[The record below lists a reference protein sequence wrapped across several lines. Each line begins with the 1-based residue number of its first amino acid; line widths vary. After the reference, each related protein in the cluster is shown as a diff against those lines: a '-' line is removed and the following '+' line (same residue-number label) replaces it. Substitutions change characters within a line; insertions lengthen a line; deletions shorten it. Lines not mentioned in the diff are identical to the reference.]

1 MGELKIKDKQ
11 IVVPG
16 EVLAEGMDYLPS
28 AGTYRNENDILS
40 NQIGLASVSGRVIK
54 VIPLTGKYKPKRNDI
69 VIGEVVNILMSGWIV
84 DIGGPYSAMLTLKD
98 ASSSYIERGAD
109 LSQFY
114 TYGDIIASEIV
125 SVSKTKL
132 IDLSMKGPG
141 LKKLKGGR
149 LIDVTSSKVPR
160 IIGREGSMITM
171 IKDSTKCRITVGQN
185 GKVWIS
191 GNNVQD
197 ETKAVEAIMMVE
209 NESHSEGLTDKVKA
223 FLEGK

>member
-1 MGELKIKDKQ
+1 
-11 IVVPG
+11 
-16 EVLAEGMDYLPS
+16 
-28 AGTYRNENDILS
+28 
-40 NQIGLASVSGRVIK
+40 
-54 VIPLTGKYKPKRNDI
+54 
-69 VIGEVVNILMSGWIV
+69 
-84 DIGGPYSAMLTLKD
+84 
-98 ASSSYIERGAD
+98 
-109 LSQFY
+109 
-114 TYGDIIASEIV
+114 
-125 SVSKTKL
+125 
-132 IDLSMKGPG
+132 MKGPG

>member
-69 VIGEVVNILMSGWIV
+69 VIGEVVNILMIGWIV

-98 ASSSYIERGAD
+98 AS
-109 LSQFY
+109 
-114 TYGDIIASEIV
+114 
-125 SVSKTKL
+125 
-132 IDLSMKGPG
+132 
-141 LKKLKGGR
+141 
-149 LIDVTSSKVPR
+149 SSKVPR

>member
-1 MGELKIKDKQ
+1 MGEIKVKDKQ

-16 EVLAEGMDYLPS
+16 EVLADGMDYLPS
-28 AGTYRNENDILS
+28 TGTYRDENDILS
-40 NQIGLASVSGRVIK
+40 NQVGLTSINGRVIK
-54 VIPLTGKYKPKRNDI
+54 VIPLTGKYNPKKNDI
-69 VIGEVVNILMSGWIV
+69 IIGEVVNILMSGWIV

-125 SVSKTKL
+125 NVSKTKL

-149 LIDVTSSKVPR
+149 LINVTSSKVPR
-160 IIGREGSMITM
+160 IIGRQGSMISM

-185 GKVWIS
+185 GRVWIS

-197 ETKAVEAIMMVE
+197 ETKAVEAIMMIE
-209 NESHSEGLTDKVKA
+209 NESHSEGLTEKVKA

>member
-197 ETKAVEAIMMVE
+197 ETKAVEAIIMVE

>member
-209 NESHSEGLTDKVKA
+209 NGLTFQRISVLDI
-223 FLEGK
+223 LL

>member
-171 IKDSTKCRITVGQN
+171 IKDSTNCRITVGQN